1 MALCDSTVI
10 EPDGDFNRLLTVL
23 HRQGEPDR
31 VPFYELFSN
40 IEAQV
45 MGRQEGQGRAV
56 MHVDESHIQ
65 LHIEHQRRMGYDYVG
80 WRTETFRFLRPERAA
95 GQTPQGERHYV
106 RGSDSLIS
114 SWQQFEAYPWP
125 DMNAVDYSG
134 LDEVANMLPERM
146 KLIPAYSGIFENTVW
161 IVGYENMCTLLFE
174 DRALLRACFDAVGA
188 RIAQYFSECVKHP
201 AVGAIVMGD
210 DMGFKTQTMIAPADI
225 REFVLPWHETICQT
239 AHAAGKATILHSC
252 GNLTEIMD
260 DLIAC
265 GWDAKHSFEDQIQ
278 PVWEAKE
285 LYGDRI
291 ALLGGFDMDKLAR
304 FNPRQVRDYT
314 RWLISKCGRGG
325 GWALGSGNS
334 VADYV
339 PAENFVA
346 MLDEGYRFGRYPLSG

>member
-1 MALCDSTVI
+1 MALCDSTGI
-10 EPDGDFNRLLTVL
+10 EPDGDFNRLLCVL
-23 HRQGEPDR
+23 HRDGEPDR

-45 MGRQEGQGRAV
+45 MGVDTEQGATLT
-56 MHVDESHIQ
+56 HIDESQIP
-65 LHIEHQRRMGYDYVG
+65 LHIRHQHRMGYDYVG
-80 WRTETFRFLRPERAA
+80 WRAGALEFLRPER
-95 GQTPQGERHYV
+95 GVGHTPQGERRYV
-106 RGSDSLIS
+106 RGADSLVAS
-114 SWQQFEAYPWP
+114 REQFESYPWP
-125 DMNAVDYSG
+125 DVSAVDYSSLDG
-134 LDEVANMLPERM
+134 LMGMLPGGM
-146 KLIPAYSGIFENTVW
+146 KAIPAYSGIFENTVW
-161 IVGYENMCTLLFE
+161 IVGYETMCTLLFE
-174 DRALLRACFDAVGA
+174 DRALLRACFDAVGS
-188 RIAQYFSECVKHP
+188 RIAEYFTQCVKYP

-225 REFVLPWHETICQT
+225 REFVLPWHERICQA
-239 AHAAGKATILHSC
+239 AHAAGKPAILHSC

-278 PVWEAKE
+278 PVWEARE

-314 RWLISKCGRGG
+314 RWLIRQCGRGG

-334 VADYV
+334 VANYV
-339 PAENFVA
+339 PAENLVA
-346 MLDEGYRFGRYPLSG
+346 MLDEGYRCGRYPLP